1 MRAARTDK
9 GVSAVGQCISLRVQI
24 EPAATLIERINSHA
38 PPGFEFFGYTR
49 VTSGGACQTLLATS
63 LQAI

>member
-1 MRAARTDK
+1 M
-9 GVSAVGQCISLRVQI
+9 GQCISLRVQI